1 MNNYNI
7 KKNIFFNWGLLS
19 FSIKRELHSYFNP
32 LFFISYT
39 NNIKNYLINQI
50 RFSKMNTRMKKGIH
64 NIIFLLLNE
73 KNGNF
78 ECSNYSFKNNK
89 TKVRLKKIL

>member
-1 MNNYNI
+1 
-7 KKNIFFNWGLLS
+7 
-19 FSIKRELHSYFNP
+19 
-32 LFFISYT
+32 
-39 NNIKNYLINQI
+39 
-50 RFSKMNTRMKKGIH
+50 MNTRMKKGIH

-73 KNGNF
+73 KNGNY